1 MGELFALKSE
11 GNYLSK
17 LNVYLEQPACKQNYM
32 QATNKIPFVRRQQKY
47 KGILKE
53 RAEIQ

>member
-11 GNYLSK
+11 GNSLSK
-17 LNVYLEQPACKQNYM
+17 LNIYLEQPACKQKYM
-32 QATNKIPFVRRQQKY
+32 QATNKIPSVHRQQKY
-47 KGILKE
+47 KEILKE